1 MGIWRVIV
9 PGALVFSCV
18 SVDLLLEIVSKRTI
32 SGHIVDNLGHGM
44 IAFVSYAVFTL
55 WQKPQ
60 STWKRAWIHS
70 FVAGIC
76 SCAMDLDHFIAAGS
90 FRIDAATNLK
100 KRPFAHAF
108 AFIALMCVFVW
119 IQSAGN
125 TKVVRFQRVAL
136 LWIALSSHQLRDAVR
151 HGVWLWPFGS
161 TPPIPYAL
169 YLFIQ
174 VLLPLSIARA
184 QAYLHLFDSKVEKA
198 LII

>member
-1 MGIWRVIV
+1 MQSVVQRTGGLTLLEGGMGIWRVIV
-9 PGALVFSCV
+9 PGVLVFSCV

-100 KRPFAHAF
+100 VRKVCLSLLVTRFPRRNGHLRMHLLLSQLCAF
-108 AFIALMCVFVW
+108 LYGFRALG
-119 IQSAGN
+119 IQ
-125 TKVVRFQRVAL
+125 KL
-136 LWIALSSHQLRDAVR
+136 
-151 HGVWLWPFGS
+151 
-161 TPPIPYAL
+161 YASN
-169 YLFIQ
+169 
-174 VLLPLSIARA
+174 VLLFCG
-184 QAYLHLFDSKVEKA
+184 LHYQV
-198 LII
+198 IN